1 MVSKSTPGALR
12 PHSPRAVRVVA
23 APLASQMRPR
33 TRSLRSSKN
42 WIQQQ
47 AEEHRCGQQASA
59 ACLGHHLARLQLEQQ
74 RLAMVAACWRSHQQ
88 SRLTM
93 APQAPLL
100 LGQRHPLSGRR
111 RRPRAGRCGP
121 GAWFRQPAAA
131 PTHTLKGHILNPKAV
146 PTTIS
151 LASPMSRILWPGTT
165 PRWSMPRHLTRSFRS
180 SRNWM
185 QQQADEHRCEHLAR
199 LQADQKA
206 LPLP

>member
-1 MVSKSTPGALR
+1 M
-12 PHSPRAVRVVA
+12 
-23 APLASQMRPR
+23 
-33 TRSLRSSKN
+33 
-42 WIQQQ
+42 
-47 AEEHRCGQQASA
+47 
-59 ACLGHHLARLQLEQQ
+59 
-74 RLAMVAACWRSHQQ
+74 AMVPACWRSHQQ

-151 LASPMSRILWPGTT
+151 FPSPMSLILWPLTT
-165 PRWSMPRHLTRSFRS
+165 PRGSMPRHLTRSLRS
-180 SRNWM
+180 SKNWM

-199 LQADQKA
+199 LQAEQSR
-206 LPLP
+206 LPLRRSRFGSTAAAGRTGGSRANTRLRIPSHVDLSNEYRKAKNLLY